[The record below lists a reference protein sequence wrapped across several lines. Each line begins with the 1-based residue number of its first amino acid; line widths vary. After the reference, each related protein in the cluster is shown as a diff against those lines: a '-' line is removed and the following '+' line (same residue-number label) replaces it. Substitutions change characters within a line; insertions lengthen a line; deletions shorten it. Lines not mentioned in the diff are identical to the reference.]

1 MLPHIRAR
9 EPRGCAG
16 IPGAPMRTLTRY
28 TLGRVPIRKRLTVI
42 GLLVIMIGGAVTSG
56 ALQ

>member
-1 MLPHIRAR
+1 
-9 EPRGCAG
+9 
-16 IPGAPMRTLTRY
+16 MRTLTRY